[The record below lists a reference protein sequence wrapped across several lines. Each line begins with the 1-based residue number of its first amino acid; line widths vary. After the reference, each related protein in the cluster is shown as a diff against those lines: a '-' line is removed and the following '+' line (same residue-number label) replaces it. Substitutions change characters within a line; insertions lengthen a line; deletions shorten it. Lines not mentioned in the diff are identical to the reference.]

1 MKKILLFLATLVA
14 SVTIAN
20 QSYAQNYYG
29 NDPIVTTPQQSTLC
43 TFNVKDNQGEPV
55 IGASIFIEGTTHGS
69 ISDMDG
75 NAALFCRG
83 GDIINV
89 SYVGYQTQRI
99 PYKGQKHIN
108 VTLQEDSELLDEV
121 VVAK

>member
-55 IGASIFIEGTTHGS
+55 I
-69 ISDMDG
+69 DG
-75 NAALFCRG
+75 NAALFCRS